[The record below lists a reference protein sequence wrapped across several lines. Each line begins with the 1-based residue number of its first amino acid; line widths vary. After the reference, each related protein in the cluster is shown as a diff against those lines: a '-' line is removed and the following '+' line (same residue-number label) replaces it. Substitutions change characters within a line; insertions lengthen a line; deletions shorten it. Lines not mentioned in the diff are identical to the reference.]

1 MIDNYTNYTNS
12 KKLNTPKLPPRAQLA
27 SALLHSFEICVIYP
41 HLGICPGI
49 YIYFINFF
57 PRLFFSLRPVMYN
70 NKTDSEAV

>member
-27 SALLHSFEICVIYP
+27 SALLNSFEICVIYP

-57 PRLFFSLRPVMYN
+57 SQTFFFTQTCYVQ
-70 NKTDSEAV
+70 